1 MEVDECY
8 WLHWC
13 CCPQFPHSSV
23 TCRLCNTLHPQAF
36 KNYLS
41 HQLLLEILFVIKQD
55 VWVMLNV
62 HTGCEETFPTY
73 FVGASRM
80 SWGLCYNPFEYNLYW
95 QKTQC
100 SPSHR
105 AFPYSVQTNHTKHS
119 SCFRTRIWPTAFT
132 TNRKNLANAALSILM
147 EPKRWGVKAL

>member
-1 MEVDECY
+1 MCYLNPITKASHKETVSNRPASTQEVSGRPPEVFSERTAFNWGGCHRKSNTYD
-8 WLHWC
+8 
-13 CCPQFPHSSV
+13 PQYKKQWRLTNVTGCIDAAVLFPHSSV
-23 TCRLCNTLHPQAF
+23 TCRLCNTLYPQAF

-80 SWGLCYNPFEYNLYW
+80 SWGSMLQPLW
-95 QKTQC
+95 
-100 SPSHR
+100 
-105 AFPYSVQTNHTKHS
+105 V
-119 SCFRTRIWPTAFT
+119 
-132 TNRKNLANAALSILM
+132 
-147 EPKRWGVKAL
+147 